1 MSRESL
7 KTLFH
12 PFVTEAVALPA
23 ADSRWLFLGAE
34 AGFAKPE
41 GFAAEPDALLAATIA
56 AESARW
62 KQVIEAA
69 DEGFDKV
76 YTSLST

>member
-23 ADSRWLFLGAE
+23 AESRWLFLGAE

-41 GFAAEPDALLAATIA
+41 GFAAELT
-56 AESARW
+56 
-62 KQVIEAA
+62 A
-69 DEGFDKV
+69 DPREPI
-76 YTSLST
+76 L